1 MAMLQEIHVYG
12 QLAKFVGRRKFK
24 AAVSSAA
31 EAVRFLVANF
41 PGVERHMSEEGRYYK
56 VTVGGQP
63 VGIEELH
70 GPSGQQVIKIVP
82 VVGGAGGV
90 GRTIGQIVVGV
101 ALVAAAIAIPGLGLG
116 LAGATVTQIGILGGA
131 LILGGVSQLLTP
143 TPQISTSAVAT
154 GGLSS
159 YGGNNSGTTNTE
171 LDPQNSYSFNG
182 IQNVSRAGLPV
193 PVILGE
199 TVVGSIVISAGIDTV
214 QIEG

>member
-82 VVGGAGGV
+82 VVGGAGGR
-90 GRTIGQIVVGV
+90 GMSIGQIIVGV

-116 LAGATVTQIGILGGA
+116 LAGATVTKIGILGGA